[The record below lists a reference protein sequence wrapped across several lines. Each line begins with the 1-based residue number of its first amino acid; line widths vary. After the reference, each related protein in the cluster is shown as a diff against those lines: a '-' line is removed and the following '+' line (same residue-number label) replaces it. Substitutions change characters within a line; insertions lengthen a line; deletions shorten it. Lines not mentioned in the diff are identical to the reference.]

1 MSNHINNDICIN
13 GLVRLPKVIEFVG
26 VGKSTL
32 YKLIS
37 EGRFPPPVKIAG
49 GRSSG
54 WRLSDINTW
63 LKSQS

>member
-1 MSNHINNDICIN
+1 MSNHTKNDMCIN
-13 GLVRLPKVIEFVG
+13 AFVRLPKVIEYIG

-37 EGRFPPPVKIAG
+37 EGKFPPPIKIAG

-54 WRLSDINTW
+54 WRVSDIHRW
-63 LKSQS
+63 LESQS